1 MCAALRSRML
11 VTMNDTAE
19 APRPHGLSGF
29 EETVKD
35 FWATRPRRPARGG
48 KIGGVAA
55 AIGDRYGIDPVIVR
69 VAFVTATVFGGVGA
83 SLYLLCWLLFPAEGD
98 EVSPIESLFGQGRSS
113 MSKHLTIVLAIL
125 FFPLSSWAFAG
136 GWFDG
141 GGIIGAAMM
150 VTALYLLHRGRGHL
164 NRPVPVTRA
173 ATSVGPA
180 AFSMSAPGTTEKAES
195 GWDPLG
201 ADPNAWDLPAPP
213 PPPAPVPPP
222 PPPAPRRKSKIGVA
236 AFGIALLMAGAG
248 AAIGSS
254 GESWFSAQHVIGLVL
269 GVLGIGMVAGAFAGG
284 GRKLAIL
291 AVPLSIAGI
300 ALTTVP
306 VGDYAGGLG
315 DLRATPVSAAEVLPS
330 YQRTAG
336 TVDLDLTRLPADV
349 PVTTEVHLGAGD
361 TTVSVPATA
370 DVTYTCQSHAGDVNC
385 LGRQTS
391 GVGTGPVTGVDYGTD
406 GPGGLQLSLNVDQ
419 GAGTVEV
426 SRG

>member
-1 MCAALRSRML
+1 MCARGRCRML
-11 VTMNDTAE
+11 GTMNDTAE
-19 APRPHGLSGF
+19 APKPQGLGGF

-35 FWATRPRRPARGG
+35 FWASRPRRPAKGG

-55 AIGDRYGIDPVIVR
+55 AIGNRYGIDPVIVR

-113 MSKHLTIVLAIL
+113 MSKHMTIVLAIL

-150 VTALYLLHRGRGHL
+150 VTALYLLHRGRGHV
-164 NRPVPVTRA
+164 NRPVPVTRV
-173 ATSVGPA
+173 ATEVGPA
-180 AFSMSAPGTTEKAES
+180 AFSMSAPGTTERAES

-201 ADPNAWDLPAPP
+201 ADPMAWDLPDPVPPPAPAPP
-213 PPPAPVPPP
+213 PPPR
-222 PPPAPRRKSKIGVA
+222 APRRTSKIGVA
-236 AFGIALLMAGAG
+236 TFGIALLVAGIG

-254 GESWFSAQHVIGLVL
+254 GEAWFSPQHVIGLVL
-269 GVLGIGMVAGAFAGG
+269 GVLGVGMVAGAFAGG
-284 GRKLAIL
+284 GRKLAVL
-291 AVPLSIAGI
+291 AVPLSIAGV

-306 VGDYAGGLG
+306 VADYSGGLG
-315 DLRATPVSAAEVLPS
+315 DLRATPTSAAEVLPS

-336 TVDLDLTRLPADV
+336 TMDLDLTRLPADV

-361 TTVSVPATA
+361 TTIRVPATA
-370 DVTYTCQSHAGDVNC
+370 DVTYSCESQAGDVSC
-385 LGRQTS
+385 FGRETN
-391 GVGTGPVTGVDYGTD
+391 GVGIAPITGVDYGID
-406 GPGGLQLSLNVDQ
+406 GPGGLQLTLKADQ
-419 GAGTVEV
+419 GVGSLEV
-426 SRG
+426 RRG